1 MPTWIKAYAVV
12 LVFGVLVAGALFA
25 DGRMM
30 RPEGYVILPAAVIL
44 VGVALWYFLGR
55 KVS

>member
-12 LVFGVLVAGALFA
+12 LAFGVLVAGALFA

-44 VGVALWYFLGR
+44 VGVALWFFLGR
-55 KVS
+55 KAE